1 MQSTMQSDAL
11 GIPMIARHVQ
21 QMLGRARVFTPDNPE
36 GTSFATLAQRS
47 VRLAGALRHAGVATG
62 DVVATLCT
70 ATEEH
75 LHAYLGVPGAGFV
88 LHTINGRLHDEQ
100 IRYIIQHAGDTAVI
114 TDAVYLERLLQVL
127 PACPQVKLL
136 IVVGVPTSALPEVAG
151 LTLHGYADFVAA
163 QPAPDDTVD
172 WPDLDEE
179 AAAIVCYTSGTTG
192 KPKGVAYSHRSLW
205 LQAMSL
211 CTANSLAIGSSSRV
225 LATVPLYHVNGWGLP
240 FAALMAGAD
249 IVLPGASLRA
259 PDLLTLIDRHR
270 PTLAAGVPTIW
281 ADLLQE
287 VQSRQRSDLGDIRT
301 IFCGGASVPHTLIT
315 AYAALGI
322 QMFQAWGMTET
333 SSMSAIVQMPP
344 WAETEEAR
352 AHYLA
357 TQGRVICGV
366 RARVVDMTDGTPLPA
381 DGSSTGE
388 IQMRGPWVTARY
400 LGGESSD
407 SFDGPWL
414 RTGDI
419 GTLDS
424 DGYIVLHDR
433 LKDAVKSGG
442 EWIPSV
448 ALEQAIRTHAA
459 IVDVAVVATPDERWQ
474 ERPAAIV
481 VFKSGQSASAAQL
494 CAWLHERVARWW
506 VPELWFMTDALPY
519 TSVGKPDKKRMRQ
532 MLQQG
537 AFAPLNTPG

>member
-1 MQSTMQSDAL
+1 MQSTMQRGAL

-21 QMLGRARVFTPDNPE
+21 QVLGRARVFTPDNPE
-36 GTSFATLAQRS
+36 GTPFATLAQRS
-47 VRLAGALRHAGVATG
+47 ARLAGALRQAGVAPG

-75 LHAYLGVPGAGFV
+75 LQAYLGVPGAGFV
-88 LHTINGRLHDEQ
+88 LHTINGRLHDDQ
-100 IRYIIQHAGDTAVI
+100 IAYIIQHAGDTAVI
-114 TDAVYLERLLQVL
+114 ADAVHLERLRQLL

-136 IVVGVPTSALPEVAG
+136 IVVGLPTSALPKIAG
-151 LTLHGYADFVAA
+151 LTLHGYADFLAV
-163 QPAPDDTVD
+163 QPAVEDAPD
-172 WPDLDEE
+172 WSDLDED

-211 CTANSLAIGSSSRV
+211 CTANSLAIGSNSRV

-259 PDLLTLIDRHR
+259 PDLLALIDRHK

-287 VQSRQRSDLGDIRT
+287 AQARQRRDLGDMHT
-301 IFCGGASVPHTLIT
+301 IFCGGASVPNTLIA
-315 AYAALGI
+315 AYEALGI
-322 QMFQAWGMTET
+322 NMFQAWGMTET

-344 WAETEEAR
+344 WAQTEEAR
-352 AHYLA
+352 AQYLA

-366 RARVVDMTDGTPLPA
+366 QARVVDIADGTVLPA
-381 DGSSTGE
+381 DGRSAGE

-407 SFDGPWL
+407 SFDGAWL

-419 GTLDS
+419 GTLDG
-424 DGYIVLHDR
+424 DGYITLHDR

-448 ALEQAIRTHAA
+448 ALEQAIRTHTA
-459 IVDVAVVATPDERWQ
+459 IADVAVVATPDERWQ
-474 ERPAAIV
+474 ERPAAII
-481 VFKSGQSASAAQL
+481 VFKPGQSASAAQL
-494 CAWLHERVARWW
+494 CAWLHDRVARWW
-506 VPELWFMTDALPY
+506 VPELWLTTDALPY

-537 AFAPLNTPG
+537 EFAPLDTPG